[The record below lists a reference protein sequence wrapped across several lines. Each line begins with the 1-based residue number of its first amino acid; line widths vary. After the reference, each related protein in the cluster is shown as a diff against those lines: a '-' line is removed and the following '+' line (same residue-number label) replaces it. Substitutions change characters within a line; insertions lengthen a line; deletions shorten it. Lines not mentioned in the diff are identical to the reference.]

1 LRWVL
6 APRLGLGAHAAAIFG
21 RRLESSGPETAKGC
35 ARFLLLG
42 RVAAEIHREAIAKV
56 IFLVG
61 EVSDNGR
68 VVTSQY
74 HDRNFKYFQV
84 TAKTKERLYTRATI
98 LGVRRPYRFTVE
110 VRVER
115 RDPQT
120 GRFVDLGLDENLSRR
135 QAIAIKNALTQGRE
149 NGGIF
154 DEEAPF

>member
-1 LRWVL
+1 MKLWAVL
-6 APRLGLGAHAAAIFG
+6 FASCCF
-21 RRLESSGPETAKGC
+21 
-35 ARFLLLG
+35 FLLSSCQTAG
-42 RVAAEIHREAIAKV
+42 VVVEESNYSVKQHREAIAKV

-120 GRFVDLGLDENLSRR
+120 GRFVDLGLDDNLSRR